1 MESIV
6 ISFQNYLNVIHK
18 KKIKSAVKSN
28 ISTHS
33 INLICKFS
41 YIELCVNVI
50 HDVKNRKTITL
61 LPTSSEIS
69 ETIRP
74 KSNNARLVLI
84 PYHTP

>member
-6 ISFQNYLNVIHK
+6 INFQNYLNVIHK

-41 YIELCVNVI
+41 YIKLCVNVI
-50 HDVKNRKTITL
+50 HDAKNRKTINL
-61 LPTSSEIS
+61 LPTSLEIS

-74 KSNNARLVLI
+74 KSNNARRMLI
-84 PYHTP
+84 PYHTS